1 MNIGMD
7 LAILKNFPLRRQGQG
22 LSFLGKKSSSPYA
35 FRQGKAGLFG
45 IVAVGGN

>member
-22 LSFLGKKSSSPYA
+22 LSFLGKKPPLPLPA
-35 FRQGKAGLFG
+35 ARGKQA
-45 IVAVGGN
+45 

>member
-7 LAILKNFPLRRQGQG
+7 LAILKNFPRRRQGQG
-22 LSFLGKKSSSPYA
+22 LSFLRKNPPPPLPAAK
-35 FRQGKAGLFG
+35 GKAGLFG

>member
-7 LAILKNFPLRRQGQG
+7 LPILKNFPPRRQGRG
-22 LSFLGKKSSSPYA
+22 LSFLGKKSSSPSP

-45 IVAVGGN
+45 